1 MGLMSTPK
9 AGPAMPPQFMS
20 RAVRPGGMKVGGKV
34 PPSQFEGS
42 KKDMEQDKKLA
53 RKHGESFAQWEK
65 SPADRKHDVQ
75 QTMKGLKKGGGV
87 MPAKDPLSK
96 DLMAIKDTPMGR
108 RMASAATKTAKM
120 AKGGGV
126 ESHGKTKGRM
136 V

>member
-1 MGLMSTPK
+1 MTRPKRPPMGLMSTPK
-9 AGPAMPPQFMS
+9 AGPAMPPQFAPKAGPTMPPQFMS
-20 RAVRPGGMKVGGKV
+20 RAIRPGGMKVGGKV

-75 QTMKGLKKGGGV
+75 QTMKGLKKGG
-87 MPAKDPLSK
+87 M
-96 DLMAIKDTPMGR
+96 
-108 RMASAATKTAKM
+108 AKM

-126 ESHGKTKGRM
+126 ESHGKTKGKM